1 MIYKTTDIYISTTL
15 LTKGAT
21 LKEVEIDEGIRRQAV
36 FVLNTENMDV
46 EQMISL
52 YKQRK
57 LSIDAYT
64 FVDTFK
70 GLKQHMY
77 DKLNTR

>member
-46 EQMISL
+46 EAMISL